1 MKRFAPILAAAL
13 VAAPMACALA
23 DDIDE
28 QVQRGLK
35 AYADKNYRGAI
46 HELQFAISQ
55 IQEKLN
61 AQYVTLLPEP
71 LAGWQAD
78 NAEAQTT
85 PAALFGGGTTL
96 SRHYHKAGGEQARGE
111 QARGEQ
117 TGGEQQVN
125 IEILADSPMIQAL
138 SMFIMNPAMMTSEP
152 GTRPYHYQQYKGI
165 LKHEKDKKGGEI
177 NLIVANRILVKVT
190 GENLPDDKPLEDYLK
205 AIDFKK
211 MEALMGP

>member
-1 MKRFAPILAAAL
+1 MKRFAPILAATL
-13 VAAPMACALA
+13 VAAPMVCALA

-35 AYADKNYRGAI
+35 AYAEKNYRGAI

-85 PAALFGGGTTL
+85 PAALFGGGTTI
-96 SRHYHKAGGEQARGE
+96 SRRYHKAGGNQARV
-111 QARGEQ
+111 EQ
-117 TGGEQQVN
+117 TGVDQQVN
-125 IEILADSPMIQAL
+125 IEILADSPMMQAL

-165 LKHEKDKKGGEI
+165 IKHEKDKKGGEI

-211 MEALMGP
+211 MEALMGS